1 MDCIDG
7 KINIWNDKVDK
18 IHTQVQDHRIRS
30 LENRVDI
37 NHGLV
42 IKRIDDMEDQIS
54 TFKTDQNQ
62 FNVTV
67 EQELGC

>member
-42 IKRIDDMEDQIS
+42 IKRIDNMEDQIS